1 MLWWMNSYTR
11 YDRIGNTIIKRK
23 LGLSPAVEKM
33 IDTCLIKQFRYDWRR
48 RVEPPARRIYQMDD
62 SQIDRSR
69 GRP

>member
-1 MLWWMNSYTR
+1 
-11 YDRIGNTIIKRK
+11 
-23 LGLSPAVEKM
+23 M

-69 GRP
+69 ETIENYVSDHFERFRDKWSIFRPNT